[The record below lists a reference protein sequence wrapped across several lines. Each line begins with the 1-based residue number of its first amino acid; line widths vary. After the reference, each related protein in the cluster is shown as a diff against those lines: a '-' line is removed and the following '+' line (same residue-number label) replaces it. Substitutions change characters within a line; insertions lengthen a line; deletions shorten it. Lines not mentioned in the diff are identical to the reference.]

1 MLNLP
6 IHLPILLCLAL
17 IACTSNPSTRSNG
30 GSAKYRQAGKVKQTG
45 KVTHRTVSPS
55 QSPTPVLKVA
65 RPVILATATPG
76 VENRPENVQA
86 VVKAA
91 GDILRLLSK
100 EQAQNAASELKPG
113 ASVSDD
119 PQQEIT
125 EMLLDTTT
133 MEQALQILKTLQHA
147 KQE

>member
-1 MLNLP
+1 MPNLP
-6 IHLPILLCLAL
+6 IHLPISLCLAL
-17 IACTSNPSTRSNG
+17 TACTSNSSTHR
-30 GSAKYRQAGKVKQTG
+30 GSAKYRQAGNVKQTE

-55 QSPTPVLKVA
+55 QSPTPVPKVA
-65 RPVILATATPG
+65 RPVILATPAHG
-76 VENRPENVQA
+76 MENRPENVQA

-113 ASVSDD
+113 APVSDD

-133 MEQALQILKTLQHA
+133 MEQALQILKALQHA